1 MPTTRTKDSPFLPT
15 DPDISKKTTYYTV
28 YLYLDG
34 SKLVTRYQGKLPVAL
49 KGFIHSA
56 DQRRGPRPSTQHYR
70 QAQWLVGD
78 GRILRSHFYSGL
90 TKDVSLDPLHE
101 VTVYV
106 LEHDPDTTI
115 TLT

>member
-15 DPDISKKTTYYTV
+15 DPDISKKATYYTV

-34 SKLVTRYQGKLPVAL
+34 SKLVTR
-49 KGFIHSA
+49 
-56 DQRRGPRPSTQHYR
+56 
-70 QAQWLVGD
+70 
-78 GRILRSHFYSGL
+78 LRSHFYSGL
-90 TKDVSLDPLHE
+90 AKDVSLDPLHE